1 MHPMLARRASR
12 LSRRDLLKSSA
23 AMGGALVIATY
34 LPPLALAEDAPA
46 KPKLAPLPNAFIRIA
61 PDDTVTV
68 IVKHLDKG
76 QGITTGLSTI
86 VAEELDADW
95 SQMRAEFAPANAALY
110 SNLLLGPIQATGGSS
125 SVANSW
131 MQLRLAA
138 AAAREMLVAA
148 AAAEW
153 QVPATEITVE
163 RGVVSHGGTS
173 KTSRF
178 GALAAKAAT
187 LPVPQDPILKDPK
200 NFRLIGSSTVKRL
213 DTPAKITGKQIY
225 AMDVKRPNM
234 VYAMLARAPKFGG
247 TVKSFDAGAA
257 KSVSGVVDVVQVPTG
272 IAVLGKTT
280 WAAKQGRDA
289 LAIEWDFAKAETRS
303 TTEIAA
309 DYRRRAGEAG
319 LPALVKGD
327 AAAAL
332 AGAAKIVEGE
342 FEFPYLAHAPMEPLN
357 CVVELTAEGCEIW
370 AGSQFQTVEQGA
382 AAKVLGLK
390 PEHVKINTLYA
401 GGSFGR
407 RATPSADYIVEA
419 VEIAKA
425 AGGTRPVHL
434 VWTREDDIR
443 GGYYRPMIYHKVRA
457 GLDKDGAIIAWDHHI
472 VAQQIMEG
480 TFLEAF
486 AVRNGV
492 DGTTTEGVTDMPY
505 VVPNVAVSVH
515 PVRAPVPV
523 LWWRSVGHTH
533 TAQVVEVMIDDLAHA
548 AGKDP
553 VAFRLALLGN
563 NPRHAGVL
571 KLAAE
576 KAGWGKTMASGKGIG
591 IAVHESFN
599 TFVAEAAEVAVA
611 DDGSLKVEKVVC
623 AVDCGIA
630 VNPDVV
636 VAQMEGGIGYAL
648 GAALRN
654 KITLSKGEVDQSN
667 FNDYEPLRIDDMP
680 QVEVHIVA
688 SGEAPTG
695 VGEPGVPALAPAVS
709 NAVFAATGKRLRSL
723 PFADTPLRG
732 A

>member
-1 MHPMLARRASR
+1 MVPMLAWRTPRF
-12 LSRRDLLKSSA
+12 SRRDLLKSSA
-23 AMGGALVIATY
+23 ALGGALVIATY
-34 LPPLALAEDAPA
+34 LPPFVQAADKLE
-46 KPKLAPLPNAFIRIA
+46 PKPNAFIRIA

-76 QGITTGLSTI
+76 QGVTTGLSTI

-95 SQMRAEFAPANAALY
+95 AQMRAEFAPANAALY
-110 SNLLLGPIQATGGSS
+110 NNLLLGPIQATGGSS

-138 AAAREMLVAA
+138 AAAREMLVASA
-148 AAAEW
+148 AEEW
-153 QVPATEITVE
+153 QVPAAEITVE
-163 RGVVSHGGTS
+163 RGIIRHAGKARTAP
-173 KTSRF
+173 F
-178 GALAAKAAT
+178 GAQAEKAAKRA
-187 LPVPQDPILKDPK
+187 VPQNPTLKDPTT
-200 NFRLIGSSTVKRL
+200 FRLIGSTAVKRL
-213 DTPAKITGKQIY
+213 DTPAKITGKEIY

-247 TVKSFDAGAA
+247 TVKSFDSTASKA
-257 KSVSGVVDVVQVPTG
+257 VSGVVDVVQVPMG
-272 IAVLGKTT
+272 VAVLGKTT

-289 LAIEWDFAKAETRS
+289 LKIEWDFTGAETRS
-303 TTEIAA
+303 TAEIIA
-309 DYRRRAGEAG
+309 DYRKRAGEAG
-319 LPALVKGD
+319 LPALVTGD
-327 AAAAL
+327 AAAAM
-332 AGAAKIVEGE
+332 ATAAKVVEAE

-382 AAKVLGLK
+382 AAAVLGIK
-390 PEHVKINTLYA
+390 PEQVKINTLYA

-407 RATPSADYIVEA
+407 RATTSADYIVEA
-419 VEIAKA
+419 VAIAKA
-425 AGGTRPVHL
+425 SGGRRPVHL
-434 VWTREDDIR
+434 VWTREDDIK
-443 GGYYRPMIYHKVRA
+443 GGYYRPMVYHKVRA
-457 GLDKDGAIIAWDHHI
+457 GLDQDGAIVAWDHHI

-480 TFLEAF
+480 TSFESF
-486 AVRNGV
+486 TVRNGV
-492 DGTTTEGVTDMPY
+492 DMTTTEGVADMPY
-505 VVPNVAVSVH
+505 AVPNIAIAVH

-533 TAQVVEVMIDDLAHA
+533 TAQVVEVMIDDLARA

-553 VAFRLALLGN
+553 VAFRLALLGKH
-563 NPRHAGVL
+563 PRHAGVL

-576 KAGWGKTMASGKGIG
+576 KAGWGKTMTKGKGLG

-599 TFVAEAAEVAVA
+599 SFVAEAAEVAVA
-611 DDGSLKVEKVVC
+611 GDGSLKVEKVVC

-630 VNPDVV
+630 VNPDIV

-654 KITLSKGEVDQSN
+654 KITLSGGEVDQSN

-680 QVEVHIVA
+680 KVEVHIVA
-688 SGEAPTG
+688 SSEAPTG

-723 PFADTPLRG
+723 PFADTSLRG

>member
-1 MHPMLARRASR
+1 MIPMLERRLQR

-23 AMGGALVIATY
+23 ALGGGLVIATY
-34 LPPLALAEDAPA
+34 LPSLSLAEDAPA
-46 KPKLAPLPNAFIRIA
+46 PRKLEPQPNAFIRIA
-61 PDDTVTV
+61 PDNTITV

-95 SQMRAEFAPANAALY
+95 GQMRAEFAPANTALY
-110 SNLLLGPIQATGGSS
+110 TNLLFGMQGTGGSTS
-125 SVANSW
+125 IANSW

-138 AAAREMLVAA
+138 AAARAMLVSA

-153 QVPATEITVE
+153 HVAAAEITVE
-163 RGVVSHGGTS
+163 RGVVHHRGTGKS
-173 KTSRF
+173 APF
-178 GALAAKAAT
+178 GALAEKAAK
-187 LPVPQDPILKDPK
+187 LPVPQDPPLKDPK
-200 NFRLIGSSTVKRL
+200 NFRLIGSTAVKRL
-213 DTPAKITGKQIY
+213 DTPAKITGKTIY
-225 AMDVKRPNM
+225 AMDVKRPGM

-247 TVKSFDAGAA
+247 SVKSFDASAA
-257 KSVSGVVDVVQVPTG
+257 KAVSGVVDVVQVPMG
-272 IAVLGKTT
+272 VAVLAKTT

-289 LAIEWDFAKAETRS
+289 LKIEWDFAKAETRS
-303 TTEIAA
+303 TAEIMA
-309 DYRRRAGEAG
+309 DYKQRATQPG
-319 LPALVKGD
+319 LPAQATGD

-332 AGAAKIVEGE
+332 ARADKIIEAE

-357 CVVELTAEGCEIW
+357 CVVELKPDGCEIW
-370 AGSQFQTVEQGA
+370 AGSQFQTVEQNTA
-382 AAKVLGLK
+382 AAVLGLK
-390 PEHVKINTLYA
+390 PEQVTIHTLYA

-419 VEIAKA
+419 VAIAKA
-425 AGGTRPVHL
+425 WDGKRPVHL
-434 VWTREDDIR
+434 VWTREDDIK
-443 GGYYRPMIYHKVRA
+443 GGYYRPMVYHKVRA

-480 TFLEAF
+480 TFLERF

-492 DGTTTEGVTDMPY
+492 DSTTVEGVTDMPY
-505 VVPNVAVSVH
+505 AIPNVAVSVH
-515 PVRAPVPV
+515 SVRTPVPV

-548 AGKDP
+548 AGQDP
-553 VAFRLALLGN
+553 VAFRLALLDKQ
-563 NPRHAGVL
+563 PRHAGVL
-571 KLAAE
+571 KLVAE
-576 KAGWGKTMASGKGIG
+576 KAGWGKSLEKGRGLG
-591 IAVHESFN
+591 IAVHQSFN

-611 DDGSLKVEKVVC
+611 PDGRITVEKVTC

-630 VNPDVV
+630 VNPDVI

-654 KITLSKGEVDQSN
+654 KITLAQGEVEQSN
-667 FNDYEPLRIDDMP
+667 FDSYEPLRIEDMP
-680 QVEVHIVA
+680 KVEVHIVA
-688 SGEAPTG
+688 SAAAPTG

-709 NAVFAATGKRLRSL
+709 NAIFAATGRRLRSL
-723 PFADTPLRG
+723 PFADTSLKG

>member
-1 MHPMLARRASR
+1 MIPMLERRLQR

-23 AMGGALVIATY
+23 ALGGGLVIATY
-34 LPPLALAEDAPA
+34 LPSLSLAEDAPA
-46 KPKLAPLPNAFIRIA
+46 PRKLEPQPNAFIRIA
-61 PDDTVTV
+61 PDNTITV

-95 SQMRAEFAPANAALY
+95 GQMRAEFAPANTALY
-110 SNLLLGPIQATGGSS
+110 TNLLFGMQGTGGSTS
-125 SVANSW
+125 IANSW

-138 AAAREMLVAA
+138 AAARAMLVSA

-153 QVPATEITVE
+153 HVSAAEITVE
-163 RGVVSHGGTS
+163 RGVVHHRGTGKS
-173 KTSRF
+173 APF
-178 GALAAKAAT
+178 GALAEKAAK
-187 LPVPQDPILKDPK
+187 LPVPQDPPLKDPK
-200 NFRLIGSSTVKRL
+200 NFRLIGSTAVKRL
-213 DTPAKITGKQIY
+213 DTPAKITGKTIY
-225 AMDVKRPNM
+225 AMDVKRPGM

-247 TVKSFDAGAA
+247 SVKSFDASAA
-257 KSVSGVVDVVQVPTG
+257 KAVSGVVDVVQVPMG
-272 IAVLGKTT
+272 VAVLAKTT

-289 LAIEWDFAKAETRS
+289 LKIEWDFAKAETRS
-303 TTEIAA
+303 TAEIMA
-309 DYRRRAGEAG
+309 DYKQRATQPG
-319 LPALVKGD
+319 LPAQATGD

-332 AGAAKIVEGE
+332 ARADKIIEAE

-357 CVVELTAEGCEIW
+357 CVVELKPDGCEIW
-370 AGSQFQTVEQGA
+370 AGSQFQTVEQNTA
-382 AAKVLGLK
+382 AAVLGLK
-390 PEHVKINTLYA
+390 PEQVTIHTLYA

-419 VEIAKA
+419 VAIAKA
-425 AGGTRPVHL
+425 WDGKRPVHL
-434 VWTREDDIR
+434 VWTREDDIK
-443 GGYYRPMIYHKVRA
+443 GGYYRPMVYHKVRA

-480 TFLEAF
+480 TFLERF

-492 DGTTTEGVTDMPY
+492 DSTTVEGVTDMPY
-505 VVPNVAVSVH
+505 AIPNVAVSVH
-515 PVRAPVPV
+515 SVRTPVPV

-548 AGKDP
+548 AGQDP
-553 VAFRLALLGN
+553 VAFRLALLDKQ
-563 NPRHAGVL
+563 PRHAGVL
-571 KLAAE
+571 KLVAE
-576 KAGWGKTMASGKGIG
+576 KAGWGKSLEKGRGLG
-591 IAVHESFN
+591 IAVHQSFN

-611 DDGSLKVEKVVC
+611 PDGRITVEKVTC

-630 VNPDVV
+630 VNPDVI

-654 KITLSKGEVDQSN
+654 KITLAQGEVEQSN
-667 FNDYEPLRIDDMP
+667 FDSYEPLRIEDMP
-680 QVEVHIVA
+680 KVEVHIVA
-688 SGEAPTG
+688 SAAAPTG

-709 NAVFAATGKRLRSL
+709 NAIFAATGRRLRSL
-723 PFADTPLRG
+723 PFADTSLKG